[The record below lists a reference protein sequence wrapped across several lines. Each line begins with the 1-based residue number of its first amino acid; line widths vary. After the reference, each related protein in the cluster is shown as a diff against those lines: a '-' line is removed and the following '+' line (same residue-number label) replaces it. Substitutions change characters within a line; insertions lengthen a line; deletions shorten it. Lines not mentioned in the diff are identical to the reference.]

1 MRRTGFTKA
10 QVETLRTRDGNVCV
24 WTGATTDRL
33 VPQHRRNR
41 GMGGNRDL
49 NTLENG
55 VLLDSIVNGLIESDA
70 GLGEMAKAYGIKVG
84 RTTVPISSI
93 PVFYRHEHGWFT
105 FEGVS
110 RHEISASYAA
120 HLMQGAYGDE
130 WFAWKARADENV
142 HDTIM
147 TLRGGK

>member
-1 MRRTGFTKA
+1 MRRTGFTNA

-41 GMGGNRDL
+41 GMGGNPAL

-55 VLLDSIVNGLIESDA
+55 VLLDSIVNGWIESDA
-70 GLGEMAKAYGIKVG
+70 GLGEMAKAYGIKLERHADPGYV
-84 RTTVPISSI
+84 
-93 PVFYRHEHGWFT
+93 PVFYRHEHKCYVLGDDGSRYEVDALEAQMRMVNTYGPDWF
-105 FEGVS
+105 V
-110 RHEISASYAA
+110 
-120 HLMQGAYGDE
+120 
-130 WFAWKARADENV
+130 WKARADVNT